1 MEQGVRD
8 TNINITN
15 GLRIGNELRQG
26 VNYYLAKNEHDAVV
40 VREAPPQIQNLKDL
54 ERGKKYHLTEANGN
68 IFAYLDN
75 SLQLTQSN
83 FSENLIFGI
92 RKEGDS
98 YFITRVPSLLEFVFE
113 TEDLQVENSFSNH
126 VCTLSGKLVK
136 IGFVHVIRA
145 DGTGLIDRDYEF
157 FLLVNDLI
165 PIRIRISKDDGIG
178 SNRSR
183 TIDTENL
190 NIFFNSGDFI
200 RLFYSVVVGG
210 SSKTGNYCQVKLIV
224 DTNARNS
231 NFGELNLP

>member
-15 GLRIGNELRQG
+15 GLRIGNEIRQG
-26 VNYYLAKNEHDAVV
+26 VNHYITKNENDAVI

-54 ERGKKYHLTEANGN
+54 ERGKKYHLTEVNGN

-145 DGTGLIDRDYEF
+145 DGTGLIDRDYQF
-157 FLLVNDLI
+157 FLLVNDLN

-210 SSKTGNYCQVKLIV
+210 RSKTGNYCQVKLTV
-224 DTNARNS
+224 DTNARES
-231 NFGELNLP
+231 NFGEFNLP